1 MTHEDAYNKFTCTE
15 PTSCQESEICYDG
28 VSGSINHNNDV
39 QFVCSNVG
47 ACDFWQCDQNCV
59 RWPTGDVCA
68 GYPQWG
74 LDQNKIRTNY
84 IQLNC
89 VATEVAY
96 SNYAATASIA
106 GYTGQTR
113 SVTCNVGYSGGGTAT
128 CGTSGTFNSLTCT
141 ASSCTATQVSNSDFA
156 AAGSINGVTGQVSG
170 PIPSGSLLF
179 LDSLWLCN
187 FILSSAL

>member
-1 MTHEDAYNKFTCTE
+1 M
-15 PTSCQESEICYDG
+15 SSICFQMAVFCYCLL
-28 VSGSINHNNDV
+28 
-39 QFVCSNVG
+39 FCC
-47 ACDFWQCDQNCV
+47 CDPLAVDN
-59 RWPTGDVCA
+59 R
-68 GYPQWG
+68 
-74 LDQNKIRTNY
+74 
-84 IQLNC
+84 
-89 VATEVAY
+89 
-96 SNYAATASIA
+96 
-106 GYTGQTR
+106 QTR

-179 LDSLWLCN
+179 LDSLWFRN